1 MSAALNANGRWL
13 SIIGIGEDG
22 LAGLSDAAKTL
33 IAKAALV
40 VGGRRHLDLVGAMVK
55 GETMAWPS
63 PPQAGFP
70 AILERRGRPVAV
82 IATGDP
88 FFYGIG
94 SLLAREVPADE
105 ITCLPGVSAFSLAA
119 SRLGWALQNC
129 ALVTLHGRA
138 LERILPALQ
147 PRSRALA
154 LSWDGTT
161 PAKLAELLVRYGFG
175 DTRMTVC
182 EAMGGPGECL
192 RSVAARDFDLVDIVP
207 LNLVALDIPD
217 VRGARAIP
225 LTPGLPDDW
234 FEHDGQITKRD
245 IRAVTLSALAPR
257 RGELLWD
264 IGAGSGSIGIE
275 WMLADPANRAIAVE
289 RDETRAG
296 RIARNVASLG
306 VPDLKIVQGA
316 APEAL
321 AGLPTPD
328 AVFIGGGSTREG
340 VIDAAWA
347 ALPSGGRLVVNG
359 VTIET
364 QAELTRWFKAQGGE
378 LTQIQIS
385 RADPVGGFHGMRPAL
400 PVTQWSVVKP
410 YSGGAET
417 SPSPNPP
424 PSRGRASNG
433 DPSSPAPL
441 MGEGWGEGDGAA
453 RDGGRR

>member
-1 MSAALNANGRWL
+1 MSAALNANRRWL

-33 IAKAALV
+33 IAQATLV
-40 VGGRRHLDLVGAMVK
+40 VGGRRHLDLVAGAVK
-55 GETMAWPS
+55 GETMDWPS

-70 AILERRGRPVAV
+70 AILERRGQPVAV

-94 SLLAREVPADE
+94 SLLAREVPAEE
-105 ITCLPGVSAFSLAA
+105 ITCLPGASAFSLAA
-119 SRLGWALQNC
+119 SRLGWALQDC
-129 ALVTLHGRA
+129 ALITLHGRA

-147 PRSRALA
+147 PRCRVLA

-161 PAKLAELLVRYGFG
+161 PARLAELLVRYGFG

-182 EAMGGPGECL
+182 EAMGGPGERL
-192 RSVAARDFDLVDIVP
+192 RSVAAKDFDLTEIVP

-217 VRGARAIP
+217 VPGARAIP

-234 FEHDGQITKRD
+234 FEHDGQLTKRD
-245 IRAVTLSALAPR
+245 IRAVTLCALAPR

-275 WMLADPANRAIAVE
+275 WMLTDPANRAIAIE

-296 RIARNVASLG
+296 RIARNAAALG

-316 APEAL
+316 APGAF

-328 AVFIGGGSTREG
+328 AIFIGGGSTREG

-347 ALPSGGRLVVNG
+347 VLSSDGRLVVNG

-364 QAELTRWFKAQGGE
+364 QAELTRRFKMLGGD
-378 LTQIQIS
+378 LTTIQIS
-385 RADPVGGFHGMRPAL
+385 HADPVGGFHGMRPAL

-410 YSGGAET
+410 
-417 SPSPNPP
+417 
-424 PSRGRASNG
+424 
-433 DPSSPAPL
+433 
-441 MGEGWGEGDGAA
+441 
-453 RDGGRR
+453 